1 MSEDKLSKSQED
13 YIEKIVNERLGHISS
28 ELTHD
33 LRSPLQTIQ
42 NAIYLLEKSP
52 DNSMLFDMI
61 RQSLKQVTDLLD
73 SFRDY
78 YKSHI
83 ITPFETE
90 IGTIID
96 LALSNLEI
104 PDSIKVTRENS
115 SHSLVKLDP
124 TKIALA
130 IKNLVINGI
139 DAMPEGGE
147 LNVLASETDDSIIIK
162 IIDTG
167 IGIAP
172 EYSDSVFVPFESN
185 KKGGKGLG
193 APIAQRVIQ
202 SHGGSI
208 SFTSTINEGTVFT
221 ILLPKETGNL

>member
-1 MSEDKLSKSQED
+1 MSEDKLIKSQED
-13 YIEKIVNERLGHISS
+13 YIEEIVNERMGHISS

-52 DNSMLFDMI
+52 DNAMLFDMI

-83 ITPFETE
+83 INPFETE
-90 IGTIID
+90 IDTIID
-96 LALSNLEI
+96 LALSDLEI
-104 PDSIKVTRENS
+104 PDTIKLTRENS
-115 SHSLVKLDP
+115 SNSLVKLDP
-124 TKIALA
+124 NKFALA
-130 IKNLVINGI
+130 IRNLVINGI

-147 LNVLASETDDSIIIK
+147 LNVLVSETDNSIIIK

-167 IGIAP
+167 IGIP
-172 EYSDSVFVPFESN
+172 PDYSDYVFVPFESN
-185 KKGGKGLG
+185 KNGGKGLG
-193 APIAQRVIQ
+193 APTAQRVIQ

-208 SFTSTINEGTVFT
+208 SFTSKINEGTVFT